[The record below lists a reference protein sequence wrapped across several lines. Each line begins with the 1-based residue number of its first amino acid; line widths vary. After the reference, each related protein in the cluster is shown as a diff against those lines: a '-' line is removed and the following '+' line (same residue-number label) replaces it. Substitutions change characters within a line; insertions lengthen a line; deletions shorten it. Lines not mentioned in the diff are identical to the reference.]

1 LYNGPPAPGESVVPI
16 NLGTGPSQ
24 FYANIGVSKTF
35 NFGPKPESPAA
46 PADATAASSSGPP
59 AKPVGR
65 YSLEFSAYARNA
77 FNQVSL
83 AAPVGVIGNPYP
95 QSNFLHSFSLAIQ
108 SPANRQIFL
117 FLRFGF

>member
-1 LYNGPPAPGESVVPI
+1 VPI

-24 FYANIGVSKTF
+24 FYTNIGVSKTF
-35 NFGPKPESPAA
+35 NFGPKPEAPAA
-46 PADATAASSSGPP
+46 LDAPAVSSASATP

-65 YSLEFSAYARNA
+65 YSLEFSVYARNA

-95 QSNFLHSFSLAIQ
+95 QSNFLHSFGLAIS

-117 FLRFGF
+117 FARFGF